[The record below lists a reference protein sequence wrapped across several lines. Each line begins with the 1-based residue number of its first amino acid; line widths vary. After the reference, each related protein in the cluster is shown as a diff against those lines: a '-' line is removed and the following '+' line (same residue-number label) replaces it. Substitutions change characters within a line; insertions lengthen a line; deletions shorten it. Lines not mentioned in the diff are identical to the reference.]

1 MRPFIPFTFILLAVV
16 GCKSNNELAT
26 APAETQKDTVVV
38 MVEKPVTPRD
48 SLVIAFE
55 KTPCFGRCPVYKVKV
70 YESGFAVYEGINFS
84 EKLGMYATTLSKEKI
99 ERIYQSA
106 LEIDFFELDAEYDN
120 SGVSDLPA
128 TITMINMNGRQQKVK
143 ARYNAP
149 EKLQIFQENLAV
161 TLSENNWQ
169 PYSLR

>member
-1 MRPFIPFTFILLAVV
+1 
-16 GCKSNNELAT
+16 
-26 APAETQKDTVVV
+26 
-38 MVEKPVTPRD
+38 
-48 SLVIAFE
+48 VIAFE

-84 EKLGMYATTLSKEKI
+84 EKLGLYSGNISKEKM

-106 LEIDFFELDAEYDN
+106 LEIGFFELEPEYDN

-128 TITMINMNGRQQKVK
+128 TITMINMNGKKQRIK
-143 ARYNAP
+143 ARYNTP

-161 TLSENNWQ
+161 TLTENNWQ
-169 PYSLR
+169 PYSNR